1 MNLLNHFRQKFPK
14 IKMTYQV
21 KISEWDRNI
30 WDFISP
36 TDITLI
42 IDNKSDNIL
51 QVIKEITQ
59 EVRGARIIVKTFD
72 EQLYEEIIE
81 LNLVNTKVALLRKN
95 NKEEV
100 FVSYSYPLSIISS
113 HGFLSNLEAPNEV
126 YYFMNYLGE
135 FLTP

>member
-1 MNLLNHFRQKFPK
+1 M
-14 IKMTYQV
+14 
-21 KISEWDRNI
+21 
-30 WDFISP
+30 
-36 TDITLI
+36 
-42 IDNKSDNIL
+42 
-51 QVIKEITQ
+51 IKEITQ

>member
-14 IKMTYQV
+14 LKMTYQI

-42 IDNKSDNIL
+42 IDDESDNIL
-51 QVIKEITQ
+51 QVIKEIAQ
-59 EVRGARIIVKTFD
+59 EVRGARIIVKTLNK
-72 EQLYEEIIE
+72 QLYEKIMK
-81 LNLVNTKVALLRKN
+81 LKLVNTKVALLKKN

-100 FVSYSYPLSIISS
+100 FVPYSYPLSIISS

-126 YYFMNYLGE
+126 YYFMDYLGE

>member
-100 FVSYSYPLSIISS
+100 FVPYSYPLSIISS

>member
-1 MNLLNHFRQKFPK
+1 MNLLNHFRQKFPNV
-14 IKMTYQV
+14 KMTYQI
-21 KISEWDRNI
+21 KISEWDKNI
-30 WDFISP
+30 WDFIAP
-36 TDITLI
+36 TDINLI
-42 IDNKSDNIL
+42 IDDKLDNIL

-59 EVRGARIIVKTFD
+59 EVRGARIIVKTLD
-72 EQLYEEIIE
+72 KQLYEEIIK
-81 LNLVNTKVALLRKN
+81 LNLVNTKVALLKKN

-100 FVSYSYPLSIISS
+100 YVPYSYPLSIITS

>member
-14 IKMTYQV
+14 LKMTYQI

-42 IDNKSDNIL
+42 IDDESDNIL

-59 EVRGARIIVKTFD
+59 EVRGARIIVKTLNK
-72 EQLYEEIIE
+72 QLYEKIIK
-81 LNLVNTKVALLRKN
+81 LNLVNTRVALLKKN

-100 FVSYSYPLSIISS
+100 FVPYSYPLSIISS

>member
-14 IKMTYQV
+14 IKMTYQI
-21 KISEWDRNI
+21 KISEWDRDI

-42 IDNKSDNIL
+42 IDDESDNIL
-51 QVIKEITQ
+51 QAIKEITQ
-59 EVRGARIIVKTFD
+59 EVRGARIIVKTLD
-72 EQLYEEIIE
+72 KQLYEKIMKS
-81 LNLVNTKVALLRKN
+81 NLVNTKVALLKKN

-100 FVSYSYPLSIISS
+100 FVPYSYPLSIISS

>member
-1 MNLLNHFRQKFPK
+1 M
-14 IKMTYQV
+14 
-21 KISEWDRNI
+21 
-30 WDFISP
+30 
-36 TDITLI
+36 
-42 IDNKSDNIL
+42 
-51 QVIKEITQ
+51 IKEITQ

-100 FVSYSYPLSIISS
+100 FVPYSYPLSIISS

>member
-14 IKMTYQV
+14 LKMTYQI

-30 WDFISP
+30 WDFVSP

-42 IDNKSDNIL
+42 IDDESENTL
-51 QVIKEITQ
+51 QVVK
-59 EVRGARIIVKTFD
+59 EVRGARIIVKTFNK
-72 EQLYEEIIE
+72 QLYEEIMG
-81 LNLVNTKVALLRKN
+81 LNLVNTRVALLKKN
-95 NKEEV
+95 NNEEV
-100 FVSYSYPLSIISS
+100 FVPYSYPLSIISS
-113 HGFLSNLEAPNEV
+113 HGFLSSLEAPNEI